1 MSGLNSNYGI
11 SQNHNQTN
19 QPVDSAMSLNTKLEH
34 PTQGGMFKK
43 KKFTEEIKTEFPTAT
58 LQKAPETEPNLAF
71 TKSPRNQQFE

>member
-1 MSGLNSNYGI
+1 MSFN
-11 SQNHNQTN
+11 TN
-19 QPVDSAMSLNTKLEH
+19 LEQ

-43 KKFTEEIKTEFPTAT
+43 KKFTEEIKTEFSTAA